1 MCALKKWMDI
11 DWISFLHR
19 PDIHQDSQG
28 YKFGNKNI
36 KTKKIRYT
44 KGDKLSI
51 VVSSLFMS
59 SWTWLR

>member
-1 MCALKKWMDI
+1 MCVCVYMCALKKWMDI

-36 KTKKIRYT
+36 KTKKIRLYQ
-44 KGDKLSI
+44 
-51 VVSSLFMS
+51 
-59 SWTWLR
+59 RR